1 MIGCLWPKRYILGE
15 APPWAML
22 NLIYGNRGSS
32 FERQI
37 DRVLAELDFVQ
48 TVNDL
53 VGAKTEL
60 NPSLNAVAEAFKRRQ
75 LRGAFVMD
83 NHEVN
88 LDALLHRDSIGVDD
102 CDLSAPDVKKAGES
116 KWSQRSALQRRDGRG
131 IC

>member
-1 MIGCLWPKRYILGE
+1 
-15 APPWAML
+15 ML
-22 NLIYGNRGSS
+22 KLVYGNRGSS
-32 FERQI
+32 YERQL

-60 NPSLNAVAEAFKRRQ
+60 NPSLSAVAEAFKRRQ
-75 LRGAFVMD
+75 LCGTFVMD
-83 NHEVN
+83 NHEIN

-102 CDLSAPDVKKAGES
+102 CDLSAPDIKKVYDGKRSRQTAP
-116 KWSQRSALQRRDGRG
+116 QRSEGRG